1 MTTDAYFLRGINDE
15 HLLVFRGNSSE
26 DLLFIIRRLAACR
39 DKQIKAMAKK
49 LEEEWNQRE
58 YGTRGRDP
66 SEAKPEAT

>member
-1 MTTDAYFLRGINDE
+1 MSTDAYFLRGINDE

-39 DKQIKAMAKK
+39 DKQIKAMAQK

-58 YGTRGRDP
+58 YGTRGRDS

>member
-1 MTTDAYFLRGINDE
+1 
-15 HLLVFRGNSSE
+15 VFRGNSSE

-58 YGTRGRDP
+58 YGTRGRDS
-66 SEAKPEAT
+66 SEAQPKDA

>member
-1 MTTDAYFLRGINDE
+1 MSTDAYFLRGIENE
-15 HLLVFRGNSSE
+15 HLLVFRGDSTE

-39 DKQIKAMAKK
+39 DKEIKAMAKR

-66 SEAKPEAT
+66 SETKPEA

>member
-58 YGTRGRDP
+58 YGTRGRDS
-66 SEAKPEAT
+66 SEAQPKDA